1 VVAALMRL
9 ANHAVKGVKRVR
21 GQGRNLLE
29 RCDDFCGHVLRV
41 TTTSSAVG
49 PESSPPVVFTRLT

>member
-1 VVAALMRL
+1 MRL